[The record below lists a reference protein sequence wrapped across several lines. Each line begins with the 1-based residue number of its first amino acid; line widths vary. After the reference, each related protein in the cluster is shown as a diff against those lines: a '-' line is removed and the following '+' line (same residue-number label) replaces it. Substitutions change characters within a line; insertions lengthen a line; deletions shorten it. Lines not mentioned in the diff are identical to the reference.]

1 MFTEAQNFSIVQT
14 ELDKVFFQEFDYN
27 ETFPGV
33 ARATTAEI
41 FKPQETTHAAWI
53 QSINKGSGLFP
64 AVGETAT
71 VPLSTPHVT
80 NKQTTQILT
89 FAQGI
94 DISKQLFDDNM
105 HGVWAE
111 DVRDFAVKAKV
122 TQDMTAFGLFRN
134 GFTTALT
141 ADGVSIFNAAHPL
154 IGGGTQSNVATGA
167 GSALSPTSLNTAITN
182 LVQQKD
188 QSGVI
193 RGNSPAVLLVPPAL
207 WKHAREITDS
217 ALIADSSQ
225 NNVNV
230 YRSALGITVYT
241 SPFLGVAAGGSDTAW
256 FLLAK
261 RHGFTRLVRQGLE
274 TALTDWRYSNNLTYR
289 YQANFRENYFCADY
303 AGSFGAAGV

>member
-14 ELDKVFFQEFDYN
+14 ELDKVFFQRFDFSDA
-27 ETFPGV
+27 FPGV
-33 ARATTAEI
+33 AHATTAEI

-64 AVGETAT
+64 AIGETQT
-71 VPLSTPHVT
+71 VPLSVPHVT
-80 NKQTTQILT
+80 NKQTTQVLT

-111 DVRDFAVKAKV
+111 DVRDFADMAMQ
-122 TQDMTAFGLFRN
+122 TQDYNAFALFRN

-141 ADGVSIFNAAHPL
+141 ADGVSIFNASHTL
-154 IGGGTQSNVATGA
+154 IGGGTQSNTGTA
-167 GSALSPTSLNTAITN
+167 ALTPTSLNTAIVS
-182 LVQQKD
+182 LGEQKN
-188 QSGVI
+188 QAGVI
-193 RGNSPAVLLVPPAL
+193 KGSAPSVLLVPLAL

-217 ALIADSSQ
+217 ALIADLA
-225 NNVNV
+225 NNNINV
-230 YRSALGITVYT
+230 YRSALGITVWT
-241 SPFLGVAAGGSDTAW
+241 SHWLGAVAGGSDTAW

-261 RHGFTRLVRQGLE
+261 NHGFTRLIRQGLE

-289 YQANFRENYFCADY
+289 YQANFREAYFCADY
-303 AGSFGAAGV
+303 AGSYGSTGVA

>member
-14 ELDKVFFQEFDYN
+14 ELDKVFFQQFDYD

-33 ARATTAEI
+33 AHATTGEI

-53 QSINKGSGLFP
+53 QSINKASGLFP
-64 AVGETAT
+64 AIGETQT

-111 DVRDFAVKAKV
+111 DVRDFALKAKD
-122 TQDMTAFGLFRN
+122 TQDYTAFGLFRN
-134 GFTTALT
+134 GFGTALT
-141 ADGVSIFNAAHPL
+141 ADGVSIFNSAHPL
-154 IGGGTQSNVATGA
+154 IGGGTQSNTGTA
-167 GSALSPTSLNTAITN
+167 ALTPTSLNTGIVN
-182 LVQQKD
+182 LMEQKD
-188 QSGVI
+188 QSAVI
-193 RGNSPAVLLVPPAL
+193 RGSSPKVLLVPPAV

-217 ALIADSSQ
+217 ALIADLA
-225 NNVNV
+225 NNNINV
-230 YRSALGITVYT
+230 YRSALGITVWT
-241 SPFLGVAAGGSDTAW
+241 SHWLGTVAGGSDTAW
-256 FLLAK
+256 FLLAA
-261 RHGFTRLVRQGLE
+261 RHGFTRLIRQGLE

-303 AGSFGAAGV
+303 AGSYGSTGTT

>member
-14 ELDKVFFQEFDYN
+14 ELDKVFFQQFDYN

-33 ARATTAEI
+33 AHAITAEI

-64 AVGETAT
+64 AIGETAT

-80 NKQTTQILT
+80 NKQSTKILT

-111 DVRDFAVKAKV
+111 DVRDFAIKAKD
-122 TQDMTAFGLFRN
+122 TQDFNAFRIFRN
-134 GFTTALT
+134 GFTTELT
-141 ADGVSIFNAAHPL
+141 ADGVSFFNTAHPL
-154 IGGGTQSNVATGA
+154 IGGGTQSNTASGA
-167 GSALSPTSLNTAITN
+167 SSALSPTSLNTAIVN
-182 LVQQKD
+182 LMEQKD
-188 QSGVI
+188 QSAVI
-193 RGNSPAVLLVPPAL
+193 RGSSPAVLLVPPAL

-217 ALIADSSQ
+217 ALIADSAN

-241 SPFLGVAAGGSDTAW
+241 SHWLGSVAGGSDTAW

-261 RHGFTRLVRQGLE
+261 RHGVTRLIRQGLE

-289 YQANFRENYFCADY
+289 YQANFREEVFVADY
-303 AGSFGAAGV
+303 AGAYGAAGV

>member
-14 ELDKVFFQEFDYN
+14 ELDKVFFQAFDYD

-33 ARATTAEI
+33 AHATTGSI
-41 FKPQETTHAAWI
+41 FKPQDTTHAAWI

-64 AVGETAT
+64 AIGETVT

-94 DISKQLFDDNM
+94 NISKQLFDDNM

-111 DVRDFAVKAKV
+111 DVKDFAAKAKD
-122 TQDMTAFGLFRN
+122 TQDFSAFGLFRN

-141 ADGVSIFNAAHPL
+141 ADGVSIFNAAHVL
-154 IGGGTQSNVATGA
+154 IGGGTQSNTATGA
-167 GSALSPTSLNTAITN
+167 GSALSPTSLNTAIVN
-182 LVQQKD
+182 LVEQKD

-193 RGNSPAVLLVPPAL
+193 RGSSPAILLVPPAL

-217 ALIADSSQ
+217 ALIADSGN

-230 YRSALGITVYT
+230 YRSALGITVWT
-241 SPFLGVAAGGSDTAW
+241 SHWLGTVAGGSDTAW
-256 FLLAK
+256 FLLAN
-261 RHGFTRLVRQGLE
+261 RHGFTRLIRQGVE
-274 TALTDWRYSNNLTYR
+274 TALTDWRYSQNLTYF

-303 AGSFGAAGV
+303 AGSYGAVGA

>member
-14 ELDKVFFQEFDYN
+14 ELDRVFFQQFDYD

-33 ARATTAEI
+33 AHATTAEI

-53 QSINKGSGLFP
+53 QSVNKGSGLFP
-64 AVGETAT
+64 AIGETAA

-80 NKQTTQILT
+80 NKQTTQVAT

-111 DVRDFAVKAKV
+111 DVRDFAIKAKD
-122 TQDMTAFGLFRN
+122 TQDYNAFGLFRN

-141 ADGVSIFNAAHPL
+141 ADGNAIFSTHTL
-154 IGGGTQSNVATGA
+154 IGGGTQVNNATA
-167 GSALSPTSLNTAITN
+167 ALTPTSLNTGIVN
-182 LVQQKD
+182 LMEQKD

-193 RGNSPAVLLVPPAL
+193 RGSSPAVLLVPPAL

-217 ALIADSSQ
+217 ALIADLA
-225 NNVNV
+225 NNNINV

-241 SPFLGVAAGGSDTAW
+241 SHWLGAAAGGSDTAW
-256 FLLAK
+256 FLLAR
-261 RHGFTRLVRQGLE
+261 RHGFTRLIRQGLE

-289 YQANFRENYFCADY
+289 YQANFREQVFCADY
-303 AGSFGAAGV
+303 AGAYGSTGTV

>member
-1 MFTEAQNFSIVQT
+1 MFTEAQNQSIVQT
-14 ELDKVFFQEFDYN
+14 ELDKVFFQSFDYN

-33 ARATTAEI
+33 AHATTAEI

-64 AVGETAT
+64 AVGETGT

-94 DISKQLFDDNM
+94 NISKQLFDDNM
-105 HGVWAE
+105 HGVWAA
-111 DVRDFAVKAKV
+111 DVADFAVKAKE
-122 TQDMTAFGLFRN
+122 TQDYNAFALFRN

-141 ADGVSIFNAAHPL
+141 ADGVSIFNASHVL
-154 IGGGTQSNVATGA
+154 IGGGTQSNTGTA
-167 GSALSPTSLNTAITN
+167 ALTPTSLNTAIVN
-182 LVQQKD
+182 LVEQKD

-193 RGNSPAVLLVPPAL
+193 RGSSPAVLLVPPAV

-217 ALIADSSQ
+217 ALIADLA
-225 NNVNV
+225 NNNINV
-230 YRSALGITVYT
+230 YRSALGITVWT
-241 SPFLGVAAGGSDTAW
+241 SHWLGAAAGGSDTAW
-256 FLLAK
+256 FLLAR
-261 RHGFTRLVRQGLE
+261 RHGFTRLIRQGVE
-274 TALTDWRYSNNLTYR
+274 TALTNWTYSTNLTYF

-303 AGSFGAAGV
+303 AGSYGSTGVA

>member
-14 ELDKVFFQEFDYN
+14 ELDRVFFQAFDYD

-33 ARATTAEI
+33 AHATTAEI

-64 AVGETAT
+64 AIGETQS

-80 NKQTTQILT
+80 NKQTTAVLT

-94 DISKQLFDDNM
+94 NISKQLFDDNM

-111 DVRDFAVKAKV
+111 DVKNFADMAKA
-122 TQDMTAFGLFRN
+122 TQDASAFGLFRN

-141 ADGVSIFNAAHPL
+141 ADGSAIFSTHTL
-154 IGGGTQSNVATGA
+154 IGGGTQSNTASGA
-167 GSALSPTSLNTAITN
+167 GSALSPTSLNTAITS
-182 LVQQKD
+182 LVEQKD
-188 QSGVI
+188 QAGVI
-193 RGNSPAVLLVPPAL
+193 RGSSPAVLLVPPAL

-217 ALIADSSQ
+217 ALIADSGN

-241 SPFLGVAAGGSDTAW
+241 SHWLGAVAGGSDTAW
-256 FLLAK
+256 FLLAR
-261 RHGFTRLVRQGLE
+261 RHGFTRLVRQGIE
-274 TALTDWRYSNNLTYR
+274 TALTDWRYSQNLTYF

-303 AGSFGAAGV
+303 AGSYGAAGV

>member
-14 ELDKVFFQEFDYN
+14 ELDKVFFQQFDYD
-27 ETFPGV
+27 EAFPGV
-33 ARATTAEI
+33 AHATTAEI

-64 AVGETAT
+64 SIGETQT
-71 VPLSTPHVT
+71 VPLSTPQVT
-80 NKQTTQILT
+80 NKQTTLIQT

-105 HGVWAE
+105 HGVWAA
-111 DVRDFAVKAKV
+111 DVADFATKAKD
-122 TQDMTAFGLFRN
+122 TMDYTAFGLFRA

-141 ADGVSIFNAAHPL
+141 ADGNAIFSTHTL
-154 IGGGTQSNVATGA
+154 IGGGTQVNNGTA
-167 GSALSPTSLNTAITN
+167 ALTPTSLNDAIVN
-182 LVQQKD
+182 LMQQKD

-193 RGNSPAVLLVPPAL
+193 RGSAPKVLLVPPAL

-217 ALIADSSQ
+217 ALIADSGN

-230 YRSALGITVYT
+230 YRSALGITVWT
-241 SPFLGVAAGGSDTAW
+241 SHWLGLVAGGSDTAW
-256 FLLAK
+256 FLLAA
-261 RHGFTRLVRQGLE
+261 RHGFTRLIRQGLE

-289 YQANFRENYFCADY
+289 YQANFREAYFCADY
-303 AGSFGAAGV
+303 AGSFGSTGTV

>member
-14 ELDKVFFQEFDYN
+14 ELDKVFFQQFDYN

-33 ARATTAEI
+33 AHATTAEI
-41 FKPQETTHAAWI
+41 FKPQDTTHAAWI

-64 AVGETAT
+64 AIGETAT
-71 VPLSTPHVT
+71 VPLATPHVT

-111 DVRDFAVKAKV
+111 DVRDFAVKARV
-122 TQDMTAFGLFRN
+122 TQDSTAFSLFRN

-154 IGGGTQSNVATGA
+154 IGGGTQSNSGTG
-167 GSALSPTSLNTAITN
+167 ALSPTTLNDAMTN
-182 LVQQKD
+182 MVQQKD
-188 QSGVI
+188 QAGVI
-193 RGNSPAVLLVPPAL
+193 MGNSPSVLLVPPAV
-207 WKHAREITDS
+207 WKHALEITQS
-217 ALIADSSQ
+217 ALIADSG
-225 NNVNV
+225 NNNLNV
-230 YRSALGITVYT
+230 YRSALNITVWT
-241 SPFLGVAAGGSDTAW
+241 SPFLGAAAGGSDTAW
-256 FLLAK
+256 FLLAR

-274 TALTDWRYSNNLTYR
+274 TALTPWQYSNNLTYR

-303 AGSFGAAGV
+303 AGSYGSTGL

>member
-14 ELDKVFFQEFDYN
+14 ELDKVFFQQFDGD

-33 ARATTAEI
+33 AHATTAEI

-64 AVGETAT
+64 AIGETVA

-80 NKQTTQILT
+80 NKQTTKVLT

-111 DVRDFAVKAKV
+111 DVRDFAIKAKD
-122 TQDMTAFGLFRN
+122 TQDYNAFRLFRN
-134 GFTTALT
+134 GFTTELT
-141 ADGVSIFNAAHPL
+141 ADGSAIFSTHTL
-154 IGGGTQSNVATGA
+154 IGGGTQVNNATA
-167 GSALSPTSLNTAITN
+167 ALTPASLNDAVVN
-182 LVQQKD
+182 LIEQKD

-193 RGNSPAVLLVPPAL
+193 RGSSPAVLLVPPAL

-217 ALIADSSQ
+217 ALIADSGN

-230 YRSALGITVYT
+230 YRSALGITVWT
-241 SPFLGVAAGGSDTAW
+241 SHWLGAAAGGSDTAW
-256 FLLAK
+256 FLLAR
-261 RHGFTRLVRQGLE
+261 RHGFTRLIRQGIE

-289 YQANFRENYFCADY
+289 YQANFREEVFCADY
-303 AGSFGAAGV
+303 AGAYGSTGTT

>member
-14 ELDKVFFQEFDYN
+14 ELDKVFFQSFDYDT
-27 ETFPGV
+27 TFPGV
-33 ARATTAEI
+33 AHATTAEI

-53 QSINKGSGLFP
+53 QSVNKGSGLFP
-64 AVGETAT
+64 AIGETAV
-71 VPLSTPHVT
+71 VPLSTPSVT
-80 NKQTTQILT
+80 NKQTTKVLT

-105 HGVWAE
+105 HGVWAA
-111 DVRDFAVKAKV
+111 DVEDFAQKAKD
-122 TQDMTAFGLFRN
+122 TQDYNAFRVFRN
-134 GFTTALT
+134 GFTTELT
-141 ADGVSIFNAAHPL
+141 ADGNAFFSTHTL
-154 IGGGTQSNVATGA
+154 IGGGTQVNNGTAVLT
-167 GSALSPTSLNTAITN
+167 PTSLNTAVTN
-182 LVQQKD
+182 LLEQKD

-217 ALIADSSQ
+217 ALIADSGN

-230 YRSALGITVYT
+230 YRSALGITVWT
-241 SPFLGVAAGGSDTAW
+241 SHWLGAAAGGSDTAW

-261 RHGFTRLVRQGLE
+261 RHGVTRLVRQGIE

-289 YQANFRENYFCADY
+289 YQANLREEVFVADY
-303 AGSFGAAGV
+303 AGSYGSDGTV

>member
-1 MFTEAQNFSIVQT
+1 MNILKSRIKS
-14 ELDKVFFQEFDYN
+14 LDIKNSVDYD

-33 ARATTAEI
+33 AHATTAEI
-41 FKPQETTHAAWI
+41 FKPQDTTHAAWI

-64 AVGETAT
+64 AIGETAA

-111 DVRDFAVKAKV
+111 DVRDFAIKAKD
-122 TQDMTAFGLFRN
+122 TQDYNAFSLFRN
-134 GFTTALT
+134 GFVSALT
-141 ADGVSIFNAAHPL
+141 ADGSAIFSTHTL
-154 IGGGTQSNVATGA
+154 IGGGTQSNA
-167 GSALSPTSLNTAITN
+167 GTVALSPTSLNTGVVN
-182 LVQQKD
+182 LMEQKD

-193 RGNSPAVLLVPPAL
+193 RGSSPAVLLVPPAL

-217 ALIADSSQ
+217 ALIADLA
-225 NNVNV
+225 NNNINV
-230 YRSALGITVYT
+230 YRSALGITVWT
-241 SPFLGVAAGGSDTAW
+241 SHWLGTVAGGSDTAW
-256 FLLAK
+256 FLLAR

-289 YQANFRENYFCADY
+289 YQANFREAYFCADY
-303 AGSFGAAGV
+303 AGSYGSTGVA

>member
-14 ELDKVFFQEFDYN
+14 ELDKVFFQSFDYDD
-27 ETFPGV
+27 TFPGV
-33 ARATTAEI
+33 AHATTAEI

-64 AVGETAT
+64 AIGETAV
-71 VPLSTPHVT
+71 VPLSTPKVT

-105 HGVWAE
+105 HGVWAA
-111 DVRDFAVKAKV
+111 DVADFAQKARD
-122 TQDMTAFGLFRN
+122 TQDYTAFGLFRN

-141 ADGVSIFNAAHPL
+141 ADGVSIFNSAHTL
-154 IGGGTQSNVATGA
+154 IGGGTQSNA
-167 GSALSPTSLNTAITN
+167 GTLALSPTSLNTAVVN
-182 LVQQKD
+182 LMEQKD

-193 RGNSPAVLLVPPAL
+193 RGNSPAVLLVAPAG
-207 WKHAREITDS
+207 WKKAREITDS
-217 ALIADSSQ
+217 ALIADSAN

-230 YRSALGITVYT
+230 YRSALGITVW
-241 SPFLGVAAGGSDTAW
+241 SSHWLGAAAGGSDTAW

-261 RHGFTRLVRQGLE
+261 RHGFTRLIRQGLE

-303 AGSFGAAGV
+303 AGSYGSTGVA

>member
-14 ELDKVFFQEFDYN
+14 ELDKVFFQQFDYD

-33 ARATTAEI
+33 AHATTAEI

-53 QSINKGSGLFP
+53 QSVNKGSGLFP
-64 AVGETAT
+64 AIGETVA
-71 VPLSTPHVT
+71 VPLSTPHVA
-80 NKQTTQILT
+80 NKQTTKILT

-111 DVRDFAVKAKV
+111 DVRDFAQKAKD
-122 TQDMTAFGLFRN
+122 TQDYNAFRVFRN
-134 GFTTALT
+134 GFTTELT
-141 ADGVSIFNAAHPL
+141 ADGNAFFSTHTL
-154 IGGGTQSNVATGA
+154 ISGGTQVNNATGA
-167 GSALSPTSLNTAITN
+167 LTPATLNTGIVA
-182 LVQQKD
+182 LVEMKD

-193 RGNSPAVLLVPPAL
+193 RGSSPAVLLVPPAL

-217 ALIADSSQ
+217 ALIADSGN

-230 YRSALGITVYT
+230 YRSALGITVWT
-241 SPFLGVAAGGSDTAW
+241 SHWLGAAAGGSDTAW
-256 FLLAK
+256 FLLAR
-261 RHGFTRLVRQGLE
+261 RHGVTRLIRQGLE

-289 YQANFRENYFCADY
+289 YQANFREEVFVADY
-303 AGSFGAAGV
+303 AGSYGSTGTT

>member
-14 ELDKVFFQEFDYN
+14 ELDKVFFQQFDYTS
-27 ETFPGV
+27 TFPGV
-33 ARATTAEI
+33 ARATTGEI
-41 FKPQETTHAAWI
+41 FKPQDTDHAAWI

-64 AVGETAT
+64 AVGETQA

-80 NKQTTQILT
+80 NKQTTQVLT

-94 DISKQLFDDNM
+94 NISKQLFDDNM
-105 HGVWAE
+105 HGVWAK
-111 DVRDFAVKAKV
+111 DVSDFAEQAKN
-122 TQDMTAFGLFRN
+122 TQDANAFALFRL

-167 GSALSPTSLNTAITN
+167 GSALSPTSLNTAITS
-182 LVQQKD
+182 LMEQKN
-188 QSGVI
+188 QAGVI
-193 RGNSPAVLLVPPAL
+193 TGSSPSVLLAPPAL

-217 ALIADSSQ
+217 ALIADSAQ
-225 NNVNV
+225 NNINV

-241 SPFLGVAAGGSDTAW
+241 SHWLGAAAGGSDTAW
-256 FLLAK
+256 FLLA
-261 RHGFTRLVRQGLE
+261 RNHGFTRLIRQGIE
-274 TALTDWRYSNNLTYR
+274 TALTGWQYSQNLTYF

-303 AGSFGAAGV
+303 AGSYGAVGA

>member
-14 ELDKVFFQEFDYN
+14 ELDKVFFQQFDAN
-27 ETFPGV
+27 ESFPGI
-33 ARATTAEI
+33 AHATTAEI

-64 AVGETAT
+64 AIGETAA

-80 NKQTTQILT
+80 NKQTTVIAT

-111 DVRDFAVKAKV
+111 DVRDFAIKAAQ
-122 TQDMTAFGLFRN
+122 TQDYTAFGLFRN
-134 GFTTALT
+134 GFTTSLT
-141 ADGVSIFNAAHPL
+141 ADGSAIFSTHTL
-154 IGGGTQSNVATGA
+154 IGGGTQSNA
-167 GSALSPTSLNTAITN
+167 GTVALSPTSLNTG
-182 LVQQKD
+182 LVAMLEQKD

-193 RGNSPAVLLVPPAL
+193 RGNTAKTLLVPPAV

-217 ALIADSSQ
+217 ALIADVA
-225 NNVNV
+225 NNNINV

-241 SPFLGVAAGGSDTAW
+241 SPWLGAAAGGSDTAW
-256 FLLAK
+256 FLLAT
-261 RHGFTRLVRQGLE
+261 RHGFTRLIRQGLE

-289 YQANFRENYFCADY
+289 YQANFREAYFCADY
-303 AGSFGAAGV
+303 AGSYGSTGVA

>member
-1 MFTEAQNFSIVQT
+1 M
-14 ELDKVFFQEFDYN
+14 FFQQFDLN

-33 ARATTAEI
+33 AHATTAEI

-64 AVGETAT
+64 AIGETAA

-80 NKQTTQILT
+80 NKQTTAIST

-111 DVRDFAVKAKV
+111 DVRDFAIKAQS
-122 TQDMTAFGLFRN
+122 TQDYNAFALFRL

-141 ADGVSIFNAAHPL
+141 ADGSTIFSATHAL
-154 IGGGTQSNVATGA
+154 IGGGTQSNTGTA
-167 GSALSPTSLNTAITN
+167 ALTPTSLNTGLIN
-182 LVQQKD
+182 IIEQKD

-193 RGNSPAVLLVPPAL
+193 RGNTAKTLLVPPAL

-217 ALIADSSQ
+217 ALIADVA
-225 NNVNV
+225 NNNINV
-230 YRSALGITVYT
+230 YRSALGITVWT
-241 SPFLGVAAGGSDTAW
+241 SPWLGTVAGGSDTAW
-256 FLLAK
+256 FLLAQ
-261 RHGFTRLVRQGLE
+261 RHGFTRLIRQGLE
-274 TALTDWRYSNNLTYR
+274 TALTPWQYSNNLTYR
-289 YQANFRENYFCADY
+289 YQANFREAYFCADY
-303 AGSFGAAGV
+303 AGSYGSTGTV